1 MLVCEFMHSPAV
13 TCNPDATLEQAARE
27 MDRFNVGCL
36 VVVTDDG
43 HLVGIVTDRDIAVK
57 GVGWGHDSA
66 TPVAKVMTK
75 SVATIQSQALISEV
89 ASKMALW
96 GVRRMPVVDVSGA
109 LKGVI
114 ALDDVTTALTDEIG
128 FLRRTVSIQTSGGR
142 GWDES

>member
-13 TCNPDATLEQAARE
+13 TCNPDATLEHAARE
-27 MDRFNVGCL
+27 MDRLNVGCL
-36 VVVTDDG
+36 VVVTDGG
-43 HLVGIVTDRDIAVK
+43 HLAGIVTDRDIAVK

-75 SVATIQSQALISEV
+75 GVAVIQSDALISEV

-96 GVRRMPVVDVSGA
+96 GVRRMPVVDVSGE

-114 ALDDVTTALTDEIG
+114 ALDDVTTAMSDEIG
-128 FLRRTVSIQTSGGR
+128 LLRETVSTQASGGR
-142 GWDES
+142 GWDGS